1 MNSDQVLDCKGL
13 SCPMPI
19 VRTKKAMDQMES
31 GKILEVHTTDAGSKN
46 DITSWAQSTGNELLE
61 SKEESGTYI
70 FKIKKK

>member
-1 MNSDQVLDCKGL
+1 MKADQVLDCKGL

-31 GKILEVHTTDAGSKN
+31 GKVLEVHTTDPGSKN
-46 DITSWAQSTGNELLE
+46 DISSWTQSTGNELLE
-61 SKEESGTYI
+61 SIEENGTFI